1 MTSWGGMDPIRLC
14 EAKISLVLPGDASSS
29 QSSKYFPYLE
39 LEKKYFSFKIWKQLG
54 HMKLLNAD
62 ILSLKLLFKAM

>member
-14 EAKISLVLPGDASSS
+14 EAKKSLVLPSDASS